1 MVLGAPDSKIKTGT
15 IPRTGQSREPV
26 GELPRFSW
34 TVISSEKEL
43 SIKKCFLTYD
53 PAWNYEQLCNLD
65 LLGLEEVNEKDAV
78 YENLRNNYP
87 DQENNCTRLTLL
99 GNM

>member
-1 MVLGAPDSKIKTGT
+1 MVLGVPDSKIKTGT

-26 GELPRFSW
+26 GELTRFSW
-34 TVISSEKEL
+34 TVMSSGKEL

-65 LLGLEEVNEKDAV
+65 PLGLEEVSEKDAV
-78 YENLRNNYP
+78 YEKFKKQLSRP
-87 DQENNCTRLTLL
+87 EE
-99 GNM
+99 

>member
-34 TVISSEKEL
+34 TVILSGKEL

-65 LLGLEEVNEKDAV
+65 PLGLEVSEKDAV
-78 YENLRNNYP
+78 YEKFKKQLSRP
-87 DQENNCTRLTLL
+87 EE
-99 GNM
+99 